1 MVVTSIVDSIKENST
16 QERGGFIRKD
26 APTGRWFEV
35 EDKIAR
41 EKIGHALR
49 DAIKLAKKQSGKNKW
64 NLESAPAATVAHKRG
79 RPNEF
84 ISIQWNFPSSAPT
97 DSSSSRTAGLPSLR
111 RGLVQNVLAK
121 PVLITNDDK
130 GSTMDEMFTLPD
142 STDDDWE
149 KSLKESANKFS
160 LSDAEDNDDEASQ
173 AGDYVL
179 TKMALETSTSDEPDS
194 LFETLNPVPLPVA
207 RQPSGRFGAPQPAQN
222 KNAWGEPF
230 DRSGVPPFLRGSVK
244 HTDKL
249 VWKPPGGSKT
259 EHAYKAYLQSIQA
272 SSAIPNSSPHGK
284 FPVKQVSILCW
295 ECISK
300 RFLFSMN
307 STAPFFLQKAFN
319 VSPISGKAAVRTSF
333 GSSFR

>member
-1 MVVTSIVDSIKENST
+1 MVVTSIVDSINENST

-26 APTGRWFEV
+26 GPTGRWFEV

-49 DAIKLAKKQSGKNKW
+49 DAIKLVKKQAKKKW
-64 NLESAPAATVAHKRG
+64 NLESAAAAASAQKRR

-84 ISIQWNFPSSAPT
+84 VSTGRNFSSSAPIA
-97 DSSSSRTAGLPSLR
+97 SPSSRTAGLPSLR
-111 RGLVQNVLAK
+111 RGLVQNALAK
-121 PVLITNDDK
+121 PVLITDDDK
-130 GSTMDEMFTLPD
+130 GSTMDDMFTLPD

-173 AGDYVL
+173 AGDSVL
-179 TKMALETSTSDEPDS
+179 TKMALETSTSNEPEPDS
-194 LFETLNPVPLPVA
+194 LFEILNPVPLPVA
-207 RQPSGRFGAPQPAQN
+207 RHPSVRFGAPQPAQN
-222 KNAWGEPF
+222 KNAWDDPF
-230 DRSGVPPFLRGSVK
+230 DRSGVPPFLKGSMK
-244 HTDKL
+244 PPDKL

-259 EHAYKAYLQSIQA
+259 EDAYKAYLLSMQT
-272 SSAIPNSSPHGK
+272 SSASPNSSMDGK

-300 RFLFSMN
+300 AFLL
-307 STAPFFLQKAFN
+307 P
-319 VSPISGKAAVRTSF
+319 
-333 GSSFR
+333 